1 MLLQAL
7 VSLGDALAD
16 AQASTRP
23 AAPKVLLLDLERL
36 PGRFSR
42 DIWEPRDL
50 QRLNYLH
57 PDHWDEKPSTLCGS
71 WLWYGQRR
79 PGFVAA
85 WEQPDDPWHVAR
97 TFRDLLHEAD
107 VVVTFN
113 GRRADLKWL
122 RTDWAAAQ
130 IPIPRPFK
138 DVDLFLVARSA
149 FSLEAKSL
157 AYLCEFLGLPGKQGR
172 YNADEAKAAALADGP
187 ERRRLVRYSKA
198 DSLIM
203 RPVLDRLRPYVR
215 GVNLG
220 LYYLDDERRCPACG
234 GTELTRD
241 GWTTTTVTTFALYR
255 CECGAVSRSK
265 HRRHAVEQRGVV

>member
-1 MLLQAL
+1 M
-7 VSLGDALAD
+7 SLDDLAQRQQS
-16 AQASTRP
+16 AGPR
-23 AAPKVLLLDLERL
+23 VLLFDLERL

-57 PDHWDEKPSTLCGS
+57 PDQWDEKPSTLCGS
-71 WLWYGQRR
+71 WLWYGEKR
-79 PGFVAA
+79 PGFVGA
-85 WEQPDDPWHVAR
+85 WESDDPWHVAR
-97 TFRDLLHEAD
+97 TYRELMNEAD

-138 DVDLFLVARSA
+138 DIDLFIVARQA

-157 AYLCEFLGLPGKQGR
+157 RYLCDFLGVPSKDGA
-172 YNADEAKAAALADGP
+172 YNAAEAKAAAAADGP
-187 ERRRLVRYSKA
+187 ERRRLVRYSKG

-265 HRRHAVEQRGVV
+265 HRRHAVEQRSAL